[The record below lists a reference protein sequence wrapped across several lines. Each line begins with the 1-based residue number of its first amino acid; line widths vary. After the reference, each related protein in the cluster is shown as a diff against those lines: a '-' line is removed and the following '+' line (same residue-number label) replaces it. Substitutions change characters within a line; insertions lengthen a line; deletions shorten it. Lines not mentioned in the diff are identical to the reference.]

1 MMPPLSLKLYIFSSS
16 LSKFFAIKVFW
27 IFKFAKFSGF
37 HMSHHHNLS
46 MRFHLPQ
53 GRFFLCISICTM
65 PFKILLQLKILTMTM
80 WKYRAS
86 ETSSGVISFWIFF
99 FYFFKN
105 SRDQLIFFFFK
116 RMFHMIFPH
125 FCTFWENFEQCA
137 DTQVY
142 WIMQEEKVEAHYLC
156 VCMTNLFKTSLCPSF
171 GDITR
176 KLLYLLL
183 ISYVGLFAIL
193 K

>member
-65 PFKILLQLKILTMTM
+65 QFKILLQLKILTMTM

-99 FYFFKN
+99 FFYFFKN
-105 SRDQLIFFFFK
+105 SRDQLIFFFSSECFIWSF
-116 RMFHMIFPH
+116 RIFVH
-125 FCTFWENFEQCA
+125 F
-137 DTQVY
+137 
-142 WIMQEEKVEAHYLC
+142 EK
-156 VCMTNLFKTSLCPSF
+156 
-171 GDITR
+171 
-176 KLLYLLL
+176 
-183 ISYVGLFAIL
+183 IL
-193 K
+193 NSVQILRYIE

>member
-1 MMPPLSLKLYIFSSS
+1 MMLPLSLKLYIFSSS
-16 LSKFFAIKVFW
+16 LSKIFAIKVFW

-65 PFKILLQLKILTMTM
+65 QFKILLQLKILTMTM

-86 ETSSGVISFWIFF
+86 ETSSGIISFWIFFF

-105 SRDQLIFFFFK
+105 SRDQLIFFFQANVSYDLSAFLYILRK
-116 RMFHMIFPH
+116 
-125 FCTFWENFEQCA
+125 FWTVCRYSGILNNA
-137 DTQVY
+137 GRKSRSALLVRVY
-142 WIMQEEKVEAHYLC
+142 
-156 VCMTNLFKTSLCPSF
+156 
-171 GDITR
+171 D
-176 KLLYLLL
+176 KL
-183 ISYVGLFAIL
+183 I
-193 K
+193 

>member
-1 MMPPLSLKLYIFSSS
+1 
-16 LSKFFAIKVFW
+16 
-27 IFKFAKFSGF
+27 
-37 HMSHHHNLS
+37 MSHHHNLS

-99 FYFFKN
+99 FYFLKN
-105 SRDQLIFFFFK
+105 SRDQLIFFFQANVSYDLSAFLYILRK
-116 RMFHMIFPH
+116 FR
-125 FCTFWENFEQCA
+125 TQCA

-142 WIMQEEKVEAHYLC
+142 WIMQEEKVEAHYMC